1 MNPAAHPQLSLRLP
15 QWRTRFVLLLLVA
28 AFAALGSRAFYL
40 QGLHHDFLQAKGES
54 RYGRTLEISAH
65 RGMITDR
72 HGEPLAISTP
82 VESVWAVPADAQLSA
97 EQQRQLAA
105 ILEIEPLELARRL
118 ADHTRDF
125 TYLKRQL
132 PPRRA
137 AMVVQMDLPGVFLR
151 REYRRY
157 YPAGET
163 LAHVVGFTDVDDKGQ
178 EGLELALQ
186 DQLAGRPGS
195 RRVIRDRLGHV
206 VEDVASIRAP
216 QQGHDLALAIDL
228 NLQYL
233 AYRELKNAMEQ
244 HQAKAGGIVVL
255 DVKTG
260 EVLALANLPTYNPN
274 NRSGY
279 NAVRGRNR
287 AIVDLF
293 EPGSTMKPFTV
304 AAAIESG
311 MVSPQ
316 TIIPTA
322 GGMLTIGAKTIRDS
336 HANGNLTVSQ
346 VIQKSSNVGTARMAL
361 AMPPQRLWAML
372 SASGFGTDPHSGFPG
387 EAGGRLRDYHTWRPI
402 EQATIS
408 FGHGISVSL
417 MQLSRAYT
425 IFCNDGQLLPLSMIR
440 RDGPPTGTP
449 VISRQTAAT
458 LRDMLQ
464 LVTEPGGTAKK
475 AAVDGYSTA
484 GKTGTARKLINGQY
498 SSDRYIASFVGF
510 APASD
515 PRLLV
520 AVMIDEPS
528 AGQYYGGEVAAPVF
542 STVMSGALRLMS
554 IKPDLPVGRKG
565 RGGDDG
571 QVPREDV

>member
-15 QWRTRFVLLLLVA
+15 QWRARFVLLLLVL
-28 AFAALGSRAFYL
+28 AFLTLLVRAFYL

-54 RYGRTLEISAH
+54 RYARTLEISAH

-72 HGEPLAISTP
+72 NGEPLAISTP
-82 VESVWAVPADAQLSA
+82 VESVWAVPADAQLTG
-97 EQQRQLAA
+97 EQQRQLAS
-105 ILEIEPLELARRL
+105 ILEIEPLELAKRL
-118 ADHTRDF
+118 ADRSRDF

-132 PPRRA
+132 APDRA
-137 AMVVQMDLPGVFLR
+137 ARVVRLDLPGVFLR

-157 YPAGET
+157 YPAGDT

-206 VEDVASIRAP
+206 VEDIAGIRAP
-216 QQGHDLALAIDL
+216 QQGRDLALSVDL
-228 NLQYL
+228 RLQYL
-233 AYRELKNAMEQ
+233 AYRELKSAIELQ
-244 HQAKAGGIVVL
+244 QAKAGGVVVL

-260 EVLALANLPTYNPN
+260 EVLALANWPTYNPN
-274 NRSGY
+274 NRATY

-304 AAAIESG
+304 AAALESG
-311 MVSPQ
+311 MVTPD

-322 GGMLTIGAKTIRDS
+322 GGMLTIGTKTIHDS
-336 HANGNLTVSQ
+336 HAHGNLTVSQ

-361 AMPPQRLWAML
+361 AMPPQRLWTVL
-372 SASGFGTDPHSGFPG
+372 SAAGFGSDPHSGFPG
-387 EAGGRLRDYHTWRPI
+387 EAGGRLRDYHSWHPI
-402 EQATIS
+402 EQATMS
-408 FGHGISVSL
+408 FGLGISVSL

-425 IFCNDGQLLPLSMIR
+425 IFCNGGQLMPLTMLR
-440 RDGPPTGTP
+440 REGPPPGAT
-449 VISRQTAAT
+449 VISAQTADM
-458 LRDMLQ
+458 LRGMLQ
-464 LVTEPGGTAKK
+464 LVTEPGGTAEK
-475 AAVDGYSTA
+475 AAVDGYTTA
-484 GKTGTARKLINGQY
+484 GKTGTAHKVINGRY
-498 SSDRYIASFVGF
+498 SNDRYIASFVGF
-510 APASD
+510 APASN

-520 AVMIDEPS
+520 AVMIDEPG

-542 STVMSGALRLMS
+542 STVMGGALRILS
-554 IKPDLPVGRKG
+554 VKPDLPPGRRN
-565 RGGDDG
+565 RGNDDG
-571 QVPREDV
+571 VVPREDV